1 MRLDVFAYDELP
13 YTAAPMPYAQ
23 PQHLATLGT
32 LFGISP
38 PPVATCRVLELGCHN
53 GKHILATASSLPHA
67 ECWGVDMTEEHLN
80 AARHVAENVGL
91 TNLHFKQCNIL
102 DLGDDIGTFDY
113 IIAHGIYSWVSRAEQ
128 DQILSICKNLLTPN
142 GIAYVSYSTRPGWDQ
157 RTAIRDMLTH
167 YTATFDSAEHRV
179 SYMQDLLNSWY
190 QATTDAPDAY
200 TALLQQELKEWSHVP
215 EPEMFYE
222 YLHASHEPLYFHQ
235 FISRAKTH
243 GLDYLGDAFFHT
255 MLPSNLPPATARAVY
270 EFKDNVLQQ
279 EQMMDFLRN
288 RAMRHTLLCHA
299 GIVTL
304 NRTPSVEWV
313 SQFHSASAL
322 KFTGVDGKN
331 HTFESRKAKLVS
343 DNPTIQATFHALN
356 EAYPQALSFEKL
368 VTRAAELLE
377 KPSLDIEEQHTVSTA
392 LLRCY
397 SQGIIEWYI
406 TPPHLT
412 SQISEFP
419 TASRLARWEIK
430 TSPQVTNLRSES
442 VMVEDVI
449 SIRILPY
456 LDGTRDRATLLEIF
470 KQWIDSGEL
479 NLNITRQ
486 QSDDKV
492 ELPEEVKQTVLTKML
507 AEALQRLAK
516 LGVLES

>member
-1 MRLDVFAYDELP
+1 
-13 YTAAPMPYAQ
+13 
-23 PQHLATLGT
+23 
-32 LFGISP
+32 
-38 PPVATCRVLELGCHN
+38 
-53 GKHILATASSLPHA
+53 
-67 ECWGVDMTEEHLN
+67 
-80 AARHVAENVGL
+80 
-91 TNLHFKQCNIL
+91 
-102 DLGDDIGTFDY
+102 
-113 IIAHGIYSWVSRAEQ
+113 
-128 DQILSICKNLLTPN
+128 
-142 GIAYVSYSTRPGWDQ
+142 
-157 RTAIRDMLTH
+157 
-167 YTATFDSAEHRV
+167 
-179 SYMQDLLNSWY
+179 
-190 QATTDAPDAY
+190 
-200 TALLQQELKEWSHVP
+200 
-215 EPEMFYE
+215 MFYE

>member
-32 LFGISP
+32 LFGINP
-38 PPVATCRVLELGCHN
+38 PPLATCRVLELGCHN
-53 GKHILATASSLPHA
+53 GKHLIATAYSLPHA
-67 ECWGVDMTEEHLN
+67 ECWGVDLAAEHLES
-80 AARHVAENVGL
+80 ARQVAENIGL
-91 TNLHFKQCNIL
+91 THLHFKHCNIL
-102 DLGDDIGTFDY
+102 ELEEDIGHFDY

-128 DQILSICKNLLTPN
+128 DKILSICKNLLTPN

-167 YTATFDSAEHRV
+167 YTAAFDSAENRV
-179 SYMQDLLNSWY
+179 NYMQHLIHSWH
-190 QATTDAPDAY
+190 QATADTSDAY
-200 TALLQQELKEWSHVP
+200 TLLLQQELREWFNVP
-215 EPEMFYE
+215 QPEMFYE
-222 YLHASHEPLYFHQ
+222 YLHATHEPLYFHQ
-235 FISRAKTH
+235 FIARAKTH

-255 MLPSNLPPATARAVY
+255 MLPSNLPPATAHAVY
-270 EFKDNVLQQ
+270 EFKNNVLQQ

-299 GIVTL
+299 GIATL

-313 SQFHSASAL
+313 GQFHYTSAL
-322 KFTGVDGKN
+322 KFTGVEGKN

-343 DNPTIQATFHALN
+343 ENPIIQATFHALN
-356 EAYPQALSFEKL
+356 EAYPQAMSFENL
-368 VTRAAELLE
+368 VTRAAQLLE
-377 KPSLDIEEQHTVSTA
+377 QPQLDVEERHTISTA

-397 SQGIIEWYI
+397 SQGIIEWNI
-406 TPPHLT
+406 APPQLT
-412 SQISEFP
+412 SQISERP
-419 TASRLARWEIK
+419 TASRLARWEIQK
-430 TSPQVTNLRSES
+430 GAQVTNLRSEL
-442 VMVEDVI
+442 VTVEDVI

-456 LDGTRDRATLLEIF
+456 LDGSRDRTALLEIF

-486 QSDDKV
+486 QSDEKV
-492 ELPEEVKQTVLTKML
+492 ELPEEVRNTILTKML
-507 AEALQRLAK
+507 EEALNRLAK
-516 LGVLES
+516 LGVLEN